1 MRKDNITA
9 SIRQHWY
16 CYLIG
21 GLITAGLKYFYS
33 QAGCEALIWVL
44 APTARWAGA
53 LSGLSFSYLPDMGYV
68 NEAHRFL
75 IAASCSG
82 LQFMIITIATLIFSL
97 AHRMKTPWQ
106 RICLIG
112 LSLLSAYFVTIL
124 VNGLRITLAIYLPAV
139 IFQENTPGGW
149 LTPDRLHT
157 LIGIAVYFTALCL
170 IYRMADHAVS
180 FITNKTGTAED
191 CAGLPHAGD
200 TAAALIR
207 NLLPPAF
214 WYFFIA
220 LGVPFLNGAY
230 VKNAGGFTEYASLIT
245 ICGLIITAL
254 LSAVTAVRKYN
265 IPGRR

>member
-1 MRKDNITA
+1 MKKDNII
-9 SIRQHWY
+9 SSMKQHWY

-33 QAGCEALIWVL
+33 QAGCEALRWVL

-97 AHRMKTPWQ
+97 AHRMKTTGQ
-106 RICLIG
+106 RMGLIG

-139 IFQENTPGGW
+139 IFQGNPPGGW

-170 IYRMADHAVS
+170 IYRMADHAVRLM
-180 FITNKTGTAED
+180 NDETGAAENR
-191 CAGLPHAGD
+191 AGLPHVGD
-200 TAAALIR
+200 TASELIR
-207 NLLPPAF
+207 KLLPPAF

-230 VKNAGGFTEYASLIT
+230 EKNSGGFTEYASLII
-245 ICGLIITAL
+245 ICSVIIAAI
-254 LSAVTAVRKYN
+254 LSAGAAVRKYS

>member
-1 MRKDNITA
+1 MTKNKVAPFIK
-9 SIRQHWY
+9 QHWY

-33 QAGCEALIWVL
+33 QAGCEALRWVL

-106 RICLIG
+106 RMGLIG

-124 VNGLRITLAIYLPAV
+124 VNGLRITLAVYLPAV
-139 IFQENTPGGW
+139 ILQGNTPGGW

-170 IYRMADHAVS
+170 IYRMADHAVRLM
-180 FITNKTGTAED
+180 NDETGAAEN
-191 CAGLPHAGD
+191 CAGLPHAGGM
-200 TAAALIR
+200 AAALIR

-230 VKNAGGFTEYASLIT
+230 EKNAGGFTEYASLIT
-245 ICGLIITAL
+245 ICGLIIVAL
-254 LSAVTAVRKYN
+254 LSAGAAVRKYN

>member
-9 SIRQHWY
+9 SIKQHGY

-21 GLITAGLKYFYS
+21 VLITAGLKYFYS
-33 QAGCEALIWVL
+33 RAGCEALRWVL

-97 AHRMKTPWQ
+97 AHRMKTPRQ
-106 RICLIG
+106 RMGLIG
-112 LSLLSAYFVTIL
+112 MSLLSAYFVTIL

-139 IFQENTPGGW
+139 ILQGNTPGGW

-170 IYRMADHAVS
+170 IYRMADHAVRLM
-180 FITNKTGTAED
+180 NNETGEAEN
-191 CAGLPHAGD
+191 CAGLPHAGGM
-200 TAAALIR
+200 AAALIR

-220 LGVPFLNGAY
+220 LCVPFLNGAY
-230 VKNAGGFTEYASLIT
+230 EKNAGGFTEYASLI
-245 ICGLIITAL
+245 ILCSGIIAAL